1 MFFFFLMIRRPPR
14 STRTDTLFPYTTLF
28 RSQARRCRS
37 STATST
43 PTPVS
48 LRWRPKRGC
57 ALRSG
62 GTIRRTGSACG
73 CCAATEL
80 KSFRAVT
87 ARATFLL
94 PVPPRHYA
102 QWHGDERPRPGEDGD
117 CPENRRNRRMRRSYL
132 ASLSLAVALA
142 LSSPFAA
149 STARAAVPPPVDV
162 AYPGTIDI
170 EVDATD
176 LAQRIFRVKQEMP
189 VQPGPL
195 TLLFPAWLPGK
206 HRPAGPIDKIA
217 GLAIPAHGPR
227 LEWKRDPTDGYA
239 F

>member
-1 MFFFFLMIRRPPR
+1 M
-14 STRTDTLFPYTTLF
+14 
-28 RSQARRCRS
+28 QARRCRS

-94 PVPPRHYA
+94 PVSPHNHA
-102 QWHGDERPRPGEDGD
+102 QWYGDERTMPGEDGD
-117 CPENRRNRRMRRSYL
+117 CSENRRNRRMPRSYL
-132 ASLSLAVALA
+132 PCLSISDSLALI
-142 LSSPFAA
+142 SPLHV
-149 STARAAVPPPVDV
+149 SPLHVHLTPPF
-162 AYPGTIDI
+162 YHTS
-170 EVDATD
+170 
-176 LAQRIFRVKQEMP
+176 
-189 VQPGPL
+189 
-195 TLLFPAWLPGK
+195 
-206 HRPAGPIDKIA
+206 HR
-217 GLAIPAHGPR
+217 
-227 LEWKRDPTDGYA
+227 TTT
-239 F
+239 

>member
-1 MFFFFLMIRRPPR
+1 MR
-14 STRTDTLFPYTTLF
+14 
-28 RSQARRCRS
+28 ARRCRS

-94 PVPPRHYA
+94 PVLPHHHA
-102 QWHGDERPRPGEDGD
+102 QWHGDEPPGPGEDGD
-117 CPENRRNRRMRRSYL
+117 SPETRRNRRMRRAYL

-142 LSSPFAA
+142 RSSPFAA
-149 STARAAVPPPVDV
+149 STGHAAVPPPVDV

-176 LAQRIFRVKQEMP
+176 LHQRIFSVKQEIP
-189 VQPGPL
+189 VPPGPL
-195 TLLFPAWLPGK
+195 PLLCATWLPGN
-206 HRPAGPIDKIA
+206 HRPAGQIDNLPGRA
-217 GLAIPAHGPR
+217 
-227 LEWKRDPTDGYA
+227 
-239 F
+239 

>member
-1 MFFFFLMIRRPPR
+1 M
-14 STRTDTLFPYTTLF
+14 
-28 RSQARRCRS
+28 QARRCRS

-94 PVPPRHYA
+94 PVPPRHHT
-102 QWHGDERPRPGEDGD
+102 QWHGDERPRPGERS
-117 CPENRRNRRMRRSYL
+117 EEHTSELQSLMRISY
-132 ASLSLAVALA
+132 AVFCLKKKK
-142 LSSPFAA
+142 
-149 STARAAVPPPVDV
+149 TV
-162 AYPGTIDI
+162 
-170 EVDATD
+170 
-176 LAQRIFRVKQEMP
+176 
-189 VQPGPL
+189 
-195 TLLFPAWLPGK
+195 
-206 HRPAGPIDKIA
+206 
-217 GLAIPAHGPR
+217 
-227 LEWKRDPTDGYA
+227 
-239 F
+239 